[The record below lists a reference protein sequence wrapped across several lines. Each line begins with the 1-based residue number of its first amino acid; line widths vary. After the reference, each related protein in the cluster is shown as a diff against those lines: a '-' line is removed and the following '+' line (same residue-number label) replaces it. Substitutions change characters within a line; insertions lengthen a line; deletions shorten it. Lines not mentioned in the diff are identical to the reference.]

1 MGKKGEERRVGDPVR
16 ILVADDEQN
25 LCRILVARL
34 TRDGYL
40 AEAVHDGAEALDRI
54 RRNAFDLLFLD
65 LRMPALPGMDLLKRV
80 REEHHPVVIVVMTAY
95 DTPETVRAVLAG
107 GADAYITKPFDLDA
121 VAGSIPQL
129 LSQQRA
135 ASRALLPETGEE

>member
-1 MGKKGEERRVGDPVR
+1 MGEPVR

-40 AEAVHDGAEALDRI
+40 AEAVHDGVQALDRI
-54 RRNAFDLLFLD
+54 RRNSFDLLFLD
-65 LRMPALPGMDLLKRV
+65 LRMPALPGLDLLRRV

-95 DTPETVRAVLAG
+95 DTPETVHAVLAS

-121 VAGSIPQL
+121 VAESIPEW
-129 LSQQRA
+129 LSQRRT
-135 ASRALLPETGEE
+135 ASRAALPDTGEE